1 MRFTFLK
8 SAAILT
14 LGIVLG
20 VVAAATPVAAQLT
33 ASAAPSL
40 KQLKKIFYTKGSANK
55 RFATKQQL
63 NSALG
68 NYYTQSEIDTKL
80 GDYYTKS
87 DVDTKLGGYYTKTE
101 IDAKLHNVLTVVT
114 ANGVGND
121 LGCASGTLAVGIT
134 DANAA
139 PVDDRFTFQ
148 VPGAPEAYGQIRSDG
163 SIRSSS
169 ANVTSVDHTT
179 GTGVYCIHFTAAP
192 TQDQLESAV
201 VSLHDN

>member
-1 MRFTFLK
+1 
-8 SAAILT
+8 
-14 LGIVLG
+14 
-20 VVAAATPVAAQLT
+20 
-33 ASAAPSL
+33 
-40 KQLKKIFYTKGSANK
+40 
-55 RFATKQQL
+55 
-63 NSALG
+63 
-68 NYYTQSEIDTKL
+68 
-80 GDYYTKS
+80 
-87 DVDTKLGGYYTKTE
+87 
-101 IDAKLHNVLTVVT
+101 VLTVVT